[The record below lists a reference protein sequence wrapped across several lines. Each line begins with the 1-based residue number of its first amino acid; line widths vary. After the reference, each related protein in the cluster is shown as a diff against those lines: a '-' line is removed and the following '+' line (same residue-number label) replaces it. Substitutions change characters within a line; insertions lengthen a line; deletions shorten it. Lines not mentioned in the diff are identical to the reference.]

1 MPTPSRAIRCGGQ
14 PATSTPSTRTDPP
27 SGRSTPRIDFI
38 TVDLPDPF
46 GPIRPRISPA
56 WIEKLTSLTAAS
68 PPNLLKRPSTSS
80 LAAAALMSP
89 PARP

>member
-14 PATSTPSTRTDPP
+14 PATSRPSTRTDPA

-56 WIEKLTSLTAAS
+56 WIEKLTSLTAVR
-68 PPNLLKRPSTSS
+68 PPNRL
-80 LAAAALMSP
+80 
-89 PARP
+89 